1 MRAKFLLVCVVILG
15 FVSFSVFAEE
25 GVKYISVNEAVDKTG
40 EQRRILRNLESERGK
55 LEGIVRKKSESL
67 SEEAEKIK
75 KEMNLLSEN
84 EKMKKYEELQKM
96 QLTMEQFIKTKELEF
111 QKKEADLRKQFMEQ
125 LRTVVASVAQKEKL
139 KVIRN
144 KDSVLWVEPTMDLT
158 AKVVKAYKKQYK
170 K

>member
-1 MRAKFLLVCVVILG
+1 MRANFLFICALVLSLG
-15 FVSFSVFAEE
+15 SVSVFAEE
-25 GVKYISVNEAVDKTG
+25 GVKYVSVNEAVDKTG
-40 EQRRILRNLESERGK
+40 EQRNILRKLESERGK
-55 LEGIVRKKSESL
+55 LEGVVRKKSENL
-67 SEEAEKIK
+67 SKEAEKIK

-111 QKKEADLRKQFMEQ
+111 QKKEADLRKKFMEQ
-125 LRTVVASVAQKEKL
+125 LKEVVASVAKKEKL

-144 KDSVLWVEPTMDLT
+144 KDSVLWVEPAMDLT
-158 AKVVKAYKKQYK
+158 SKVVKAYKKKYK